1 MKQLLIILICVFSI
15 CLPASALPIV
25 NLTESSAA
33 NGLGSYTVMI
43 IIMAGITVAAIITAG
58 GEADIAD
65 GDRNYLRQT
74 SADGPIYPSRE

>member
-1 MKQLLIILICVFSI
+1 M
-15 CLPASALPIV
+15 ASC
-25 NLTESSAA
+25 
-33 NGLGSYTVMI
+33 SYTVMV

-74 SADGPIYPSRE
+74 SADVRSGQNR